1 MFHMASSES
10 RGFNLQHVEQTQR
23 LASVRSYHDTHQYR
37 KKHRSYVYSKRV
49 LYVCHVTV
57 GGQTIQHRVA
67 EAQHG
72 QVTTMVCLSRE
83 RKRRRERR
91 GEGEG
96 EAEAG
101 RQRERERERERGR
114 ERQTERGRERQM
126 CARSTAKRLGHA
138 LGVAA
143 PSREVYHVVTVSTYD

>member
-1 MFHMASSES
+1 MEYKEGKHGTDFSSRIRAKDIMFHMASSES

-72 QVTTMVCLSRE
+72 QVTSMGLFI
-83 RKRRRERR
+83 RREK
-91 GEGEG
+91 
-96 EAEAG
+96 
-101 RQRERERERERGR
+101 ERGR
-114 ERQTERGRERQM
+114 EKG
-126 CARSTAKRLGHA
+126 
-138 LGVAA
+138 
-143 PSREVYHVVTVSTYD
+143 